1 MDRTVPKTGSE
12 EIVLYMRTYYS
23 LLRSSHPIQIEALEE
38 SHMAIESSLHIHARG
53 MQPDVSALVYASLR
67 LPDCMCD
74 VSLVLI
80 GQIERSFVEA
90 GYSDISR
97 WERVYAPGRR
107 RRVHFNGS
115 DTLAAFIA
123 SRSDIDDIVPTLTSY
138 QIEWNKLHALLQ
150 SDAIKSFLL
159 ENRERRG
166 MLSPEEVGM
175 LAEELRIETDEMERL
190 GVVWGERCI
199 DILYQISNGRKQ
211 IALQML
217 AGSLADYRR
226 GTSYWWRELQ
236 AQLEGKLDL
245 RDRPVYFISS
255 NTHSIAN
262 LLTGFAKREE
272 SNLVEYIQTFSQSDL
287 FAQYQAIRESD
298 GLKSLDNFL
307 YYVLKKY
314 LADHGESARESLAAD
329 EQAVGI
335 HRIESKHGFDIE
347 AQVIELNKL
356 RPEWMDGRLRER
368 VDAPALAHSDAV
380 ILNIDYPLGM
390 AAYEILNRVTEQV
403 GHLRGV
409 YVMGK
414 AATLNGRIGDVVISN
429 VVHDEHSQ
437 NTYLFQNCFAGEDVA
452 PHLTFGT
459 VLDNQKAITAPGTFL
474 QNPHYMSVFYQE
486 GYTVIEMEGGPF
498 LSAIYEAYRPRQH
511 PTNEIVNLYGVP
523 FDVGFLHYASDTPMS
538 KGHNLGAGSLSY
550 GGIEPTYATAIAIM
564 RRIFQQ
570 EGRRMAQKV
579 ISDGV
584 IVKEAD
590 AQSLSIPEENY

>member
-1 MDRTVPKTGSE
+1 MDRAVPKTGSE
-12 EIVLYMRTYYS
+12 EIILYMRTYYS
-23 LLRSSHPIQIEALEE
+23 LLRSSHAIQIETLEE
-38 SHMAIESSLHIHARG
+38 SHMAIESSLHINALV
-53 MQPDVSALVYASLR
+53 MQPYVSALVYASLR

-80 GQIERSFVEA
+80 GQIERSFIEA
-90 GYSDISR
+90 GYTDIR
-97 WERVYAPGRR
+97 EWERVYAPGRR

-115 DTLAAFIA
+115 ETLAAYIA
-123 SRSDIDDIVPTLTSY
+123 SRSDIDDLVPTLTSY

-150 SDAIKSFLL
+150 GETIKSFLRD
-159 ENRERRG
+159 NRERRG
-166 MLSPEEVGM
+166 MLSPQEVDMLALELQIEPEEVRR
-175 LAEELRIETDEMERL
+175 LA
-190 GVVWGERCI
+190 VVWGERCI
-199 DILYQISNGRKQ
+199 DTLYKISSGRKQ
-211 IALQML
+211 IALRML

-236 AQLEGKLDL
+236 QQLEGELDL
-245 RDRPVYFISS
+245 RDRPVYFVSS
-255 NTHSIAN
+255 NTHSLAN

-272 SNLVEYIQTFSQSDL
+272 SNLIEYIQSFSQGDL
-287 FAQYQAIRESD
+287 YNQYQAIRESD
-298 GLKSLDNFL
+298 SLKSLDNFL

-314 LADHGESARESLAAD
+314 IADHGESARESLAAD
-329 EQAVGI
+329 EQAAGI
-335 HRIESKHGFDIE
+335 HRIESKHGFEIE

-356 RPEWMDGRLRER
+356 RPDWLDGRLRDR
-368 VDAPALAHSDAV
+368 VDAPALAHTDAV

-414 AATLNGRIGDVVISN
+414 AATLNGRIGDVMISN

-437 NTYLFQNCFAGEDVA
+437 NTYLFQNCFSGEDVA
-452 PHLTFGT
+452 PYLTFGT
-459 VLDNQKAITAPGTFL
+459 VLDNQKAVTAPGTFL

-498 LSAIYEAYRPRQH
+498 LSSIYEAYRPRQH
-511 PTNEIVNLYGVP
+511 PANEIVNLYGVP

-550 GGIEPTYATAIAIM
+550 GGIDPTYATAIAIL
-564 RRIFQQ
+564 RRIFLQ
-570 EGRRMAQKV
+570 ESRRMGQKI
-579 ISDGV
+579 ISDGA
-584 IVKEAD
+584 IVEETAS
-590 AQSLSIPEENY
+590 QSLSIHGEGF